1 MTKLDRAT
9 IKHILVERKFD
20 LSARVWQEKETIIFN
35 MKAKYGKA
43 FDCDMARDIYDKIKE
58 EEEKTR
64 KKIEPS

>member
-20 LSARVWQEKETIIFN
+20 LSARVWQEKETIIFDL
-35 MKAKYGKA
+35 KAKYGEA

-58 EEEKTR
+58 EEKTR